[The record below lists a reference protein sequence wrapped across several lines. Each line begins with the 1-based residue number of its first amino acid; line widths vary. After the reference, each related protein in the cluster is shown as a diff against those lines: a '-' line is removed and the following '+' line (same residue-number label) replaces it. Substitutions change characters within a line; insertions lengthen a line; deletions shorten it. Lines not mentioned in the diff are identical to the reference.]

1 MHVFDATDPSENGYI
16 DRQEFPFRHAIPMRF
31 SITSIPMVVEW
42 FYLMNSVIFIC
53 RRMQSFELM
62 TKLSSDLKRDPDEVL
77 FSDLKFDPNEVLNQI
92 DKNLGGMVPM
102 AVECF

>member
-1 MHVFDATDPSENGYI
+1 
-16 DRQEFPFRHAIPMRF
+16 
-31 SITSIPMVVEW
+31 
-42 FYLMNSVIFIC
+42 
-53 RRMQSFELM
+53 MQSFELM

-77 FSDLKFDPNEVLNQI
+77 FSDLKFDPDEVLNQI